1 MNEVGER
8 LEALIKAVSVNQLK
22 FSKRVGVNQSFLS
35 AIVNGRKNISR
46 RTLQKIGETFPKAN
60 TNWILNGKGE
70 MFLPENEVEVL
81 REIDSTFQKSKISVL
96 NATVLDDLVLRKTLS
111 GNLKTLI
118 DHWEMKKNE
127 FFPILIP
134 GVSKQTVTNYF
145 NGSSQVPLFALVR
158 LEKITGVGMSEWLT
172 RSIGS
177 GELPPEPLESG
188 GDDSNQI
195 ELIKKELRSLL
206 NRLGG

>member
-1 MNEVGER
+1 MNGVGER
-8 LEALIKAVSVNQLK
+8 LDALIKLLSVNQLK

-46 RTLQKIGETFPKAN
+46 RALQKIGDTFPQVN
-60 TNWILNGKGE
+60 TNWILNGKGD
-70 MFLPENEVEVL
+70 MFLTDIQVEVVK
-81 REIDSTFQKSKISVL
+81 EMDSAYKKSKISVL
-96 NATVLDDLVLRKTLS
+96 NDTVLDDLVLRKMLS
-111 GNLKTLI
+111 VNLKTLI
-118 DHWEMKKNE
+118 EHWELKKNE

-158 LEKITGVGMSEWLT
+158 LEKITGVGMSDWIT

-177 GELPPEPLESG
+177 GELPPEPLTSG
-188 GDDSNQI
+188 GDDSNQL
-195 ELIKKELRSLL
+195 EVIKKELRSLL